1 MYIKPQSWSDY
12 LGHSAKNANDI
23 FSAEDT
29 GYNALFGRL
38 FPEVV
43 SQPLHRG
50 GHRMDPSDVN
60 GILKIIAENIL
71 LYQRTSGQFEYS
83 PIYEY
88 PKGALVKFNNS
99 VFLSIREVPV
109 GEMPLLGYHFSFNLE
124 SSTETKSSSETDE
137 TESSVETE
145 SSSETEYEINEVYW
159 KLYSSDIT
167 TIAEIQDLIDK
178 SVKSLTQAFSQGDQ
192 NVLQVVED
200 YKSRL
205 DVKDNIH
212 DQKILELQNKDNLL
226 SSWINTNTGNIERHQ
241 TLINELQNKDD
252 NLDQDISDLRA
263 TDLDLQTQITD
274 LKNTDIEHYRLFS
287 NLQAVDE
294 RVNENIERLQEV
306 DEQYRVK
313 LQELDAID
321 TSVADTL
328 NNVNSR
334 LTSLEETNDSQ
345 DDALTNIRNQID
357 NINTIDNN
365 QNDEID
371 ALTTQLN
378 AVNDSISTLNQD
390 IKSHDNSIEII
401 NNKNQAQDLS
411 ITSINDSISRINS
424 TNNAQTQIINDLKTR
439 VENLENSVKSINNRR
454 QNKEIIISGN
464 SYSDVE
470 FENIDYLAC
479 VPTLY
484 VLDQDSTSDTYN
496 FYINSEEVGSIAISS
511 EQIRI
516 FNDDNIEHK
525 FLIVIN

>member
-99 VFLSIREVPV
+99 VFLSTREVPV
-109 GEMPLLGYHFSFNLE
+109 GEMPLLGYYLPSNTE
-124 SSTETKSSSETDE
+124 SSTETEDTNETENSSE
-137 TESSVETE
+137 TESST
-145 SSSETEYEINEVYW
+145 ETEYEINKTYW

-192 NVLQVVED
+192 NILQIVED
-200 YKSRL
+200 YKARL
-205 DVKDNIH
+205 ESKDDTH
-212 DQKILELQNKDNLL
+212 DQKILELQNKDNIL
-226 SSWINTNTGNIERHQ
+226 SSWINTNTGNIDRHES
-241 TLINELQNKDD
+241 LIQELQNKDSS
-252 NLDQDISDLRA
+252 LDTDISNLRA

-274 LKNTDIEHYRLFS
+274 LKNTDVEHYRLFS

-294 RVNENIERLQEV
+294 RVNENIEKLQEV

-313 LQELDAID
+313 LQQLDVID

-334 LTSLEETNDSQ
+334 LTSLEETNDDQGDS
-345 DDALTNIRNQID
+345 LVNIQYQID
-357 NINTIDNN
+357 NINTIDKN
-365 QNDEID
+365 QDDEID

-378 AVNDSISTLNQD
+378 TVNDSIYDLFQSARD
-390 IKSHDNSIEII
+390 HDNSIEII

-439 VENLENSVKSINNRR
+439 VQNLENSVESINNKR
-454 QNKEIIISGN
+454 QSKEITISAN

-470 FENIDYLAC
+470 FKNIDYLTC
-479 VPTLY
+479 IFKLY
-484 VLDQDSTSDTYN
+484 VLDQDSSSDTYN
-496 FYINSEEVGSIAISS
+496 FYINSEEIASIAINS
-511 EQIRI
+511 EKFRI
-516 FNDDNIEHK
+516 FNDDSIEHK
-525 FLIVIN
+525 FLAVVN